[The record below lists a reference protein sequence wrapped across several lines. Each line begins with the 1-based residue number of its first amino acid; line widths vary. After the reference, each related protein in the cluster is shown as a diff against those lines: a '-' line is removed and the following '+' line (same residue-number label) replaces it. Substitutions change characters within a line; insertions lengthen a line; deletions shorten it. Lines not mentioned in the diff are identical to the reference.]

1 MELKDLYNK
10 PLIYAQHL
18 FVTGFVFLL
27 PITITFSLFH
37 FFFSVIIKWLKPIK
51 ALNVPIISMIPH
63 HEILLLILFIFLIG
77 IVLKAFFAKPIV
89 QIFEDLLGKIPFVRT
104 IYMGTQ
110 KLVHAFTGH
119 DQSSFKKVVIVE
131 YPRQEIYSIGFMT
144 KDIPHEI
151 SPKDLCGVYI
161 PHTPNPASGNFI
173 MISKDSIL
181 ETDLTRHEAT
191 ALIISGGI
199 VQPNR
204 YGQKQAQNS

>member
-10 PLIYAQHL
+10 PLTYAQHL

-63 HEILLLILFIFLIG
+63 HEILLLILFIFIIG
-77 IVLKAFFAKPIV
+77 IVLKAFFAKPLV

-119 DQSSFKKVVIVE
+119 DQSSFKKVVLVQ
-131 YPRQEIYSIGFMT
+131 YPREGIYSIGFMT

-151 SPKDLCGVYI
+151 STKDLCGVYI

-173 MISKDSIL
+173 MVPKDAII

-191 ALIISGGI
+191 AMIISGGI

-204 YGQKQAQNS
+204 YGQK